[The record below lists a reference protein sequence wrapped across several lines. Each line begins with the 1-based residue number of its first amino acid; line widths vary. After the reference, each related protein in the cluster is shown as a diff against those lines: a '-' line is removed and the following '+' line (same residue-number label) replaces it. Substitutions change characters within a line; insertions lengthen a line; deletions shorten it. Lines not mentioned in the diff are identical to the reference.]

1 MDLVFSSLVAMA
13 LSAGA
18 APVAGGASA
27 ATPSRPLGDN
37 EIICRKWLE
46 IGSLVNKKKQC
57 FTKAQWDEISESQQR
72 GVQRLRGDLSGG
84 GTSN

>member
-1 MDLVFSSLVAMA
+1 MDIVISSLVVMA
-13 LSAGA
+13 LSSGA
-18 APVAGGASA
+18 APVADGASA
-27 ATPSRPLGDN
+27 AKPAHSTGDN